1 VKIYIAADH
10 TGFELKKVL
19 ISHLES
25 RGHEVEDCGAY
36 ELDPTDDYPD
46 FIYPCAKKVGENP
59 GTFGILIGGS
69 GQGEAFCA
77 NKARGV
83 RAVLFYGSVTP
94 KSAVDVTGRV
104 SDDPLEIVRL
114 TREHN
119 NANVLSLGVRFLSVD
134 AVKEAVDLWLAT
146 KFETNSRHQRRL
158 EKIAK
163 IEEKSTAIAR

>member
-1 VKIYIAADH
+1 MKIYIASDH
-10 TGFELKKVL
+10 TGFELKKAM
-19 ISHLES
+19 IGHLES
-25 RGHEVEDCGAY
+25 KDYEVEDCGAY
-36 ELDPTDDYPD
+36 KLDPGDDYPD

-77 NKARGV
+77 NKAKGV
-83 RAVLFYGSVTP
+83 RAVLFYGPATP

-119 NANVLSLGVRFLSVD
+119 NANVLSLGARFLSVD
-134 AVKEAVDLWLAT
+134 EAKEVVDLWLAT
-146 KFETNSRHQRRL
+146 KFDTLSRHLRRL
-158 EKIAK
+158 DKIVK
-163 IEEKSTAIAR
+163 IEDEVS